1 MAKERDIRR
10 ANKVLRAF
18 RSRIGK
24 RNSRIHRDTMRR
36 NLQRQGALDGL
47 CGDCDILKIR
57 IKGRGVAKRVE
68 LNCTENTPVELYA
81 EVPLE
86 QEPDCSGYT
95 PRR

>member
-10 ANKVLRAF
+10 ADKVLRGF

-24 RNSRIHRDTMRR
+24 RNSRIHKDTMSR
-36 NLQRQGALDGL
+36 NLQRQRALDGL
-47 CGDCDILKIR
+47 CGDCDILKIG
-57 IKGRGVAKRVE
+57 IKGRGVAERVE
-68 LNCTENTPVELYA
+68 LDCKENTPIELYA
-81 EVPLE
+81 GVPLE